1 MTKRIIFLFIP
12 LLGLLL
18 SCAKKNSDSIRIGI
32 LNGPTYV
39 SFLYMI
45 ENPPVVDGKRIEF
58 VVKSDPQQI
67 QALMMSGDLDLA
79 VLPTVMAANLYNK
92 GLEYRMV
99 ACPVWGTL
107 YLLSNNTKVNQ
118 ISDLINEKVYVFGQ
132 GATPDVLL
140 SRFLT
145 LNNIQNV
152 AMDYSYNN
160 NVDLATAMLSRNE
173 MNALVSE
180 PLVSML
186 LHRDSSIHIV
196 SKLDCEDFFYNS
208 DKDIF
213 VQTAFLVHS
222 DFSSNYPA
230 TLRTLCE
237 AYSASCNSVNSD
249 TLKTASLMLKYG
261 IVNDESI
268 ALKSIPLC
276 NIRYVASFAIDREVD
291 KYLRIF
297 FEVNPESVGGKLPD
311 RNFIHQLQ

>member
-1 MTKRIIFLFIP
+1 
-12 LLGLLL
+12 
-18 SCAKKNSDSIRIGI
+18 
-32 LNGPTYV
+32 
-39 SFLYMI
+39 
-45 ENPPVVDGKRIEF
+45 
-58 VVKSDPQQI
+58 
-67 QALMMSGDLDLA
+67 
-79 VLPTVMAANLYNK
+79 
-92 GLEYRMV
+92 
-99 ACPVWGTL
+99 
-107 YLLSNNTKVNQ
+107 
-118 ISDLINEKVYVFGQ
+118 
-132 GATPDVLL
+132 
-140 SRFLT
+140 
-145 LNNIQNV
+145 
-152 AMDYSYNN
+152 
-160 NVDLATAMLSRNE
+160 

-297 FEVNPESVGGKLPD
+297 FEANPESVGGKLPD